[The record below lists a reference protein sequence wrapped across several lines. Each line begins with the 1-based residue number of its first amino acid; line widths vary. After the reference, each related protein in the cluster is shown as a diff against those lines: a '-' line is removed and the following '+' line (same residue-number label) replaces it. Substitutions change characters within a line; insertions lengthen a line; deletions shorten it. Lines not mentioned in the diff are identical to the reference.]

1 MAFAVVLACTGAM
14 SAWQARN
21 HNRQREALAAVSRAV
36 ADGAR
41 LLEEKVAERT
51 RELDEAR
58 AETLHRL
65 AVAAEDRDDDTFQ
78 HTQRVGTSSAEI
90 AACLGLG
97 AEQVGLLREA
107 APLHDVG
114 KIAIPDRILLK
125 PGKLSPQ
132 EYEVMKTHAALGAR
146 LLAGSSSSVLQ
157 MATVIAESHH
167 ERWDGTGYPN
177 RLAREAIP
185 LVGRVVAVADVF
197 DALTH
202 DRPYKSAWPVEQA
215 VAEIQSAAGSQFDPR
230 VVAAF
235 VTIRNG
241 VAVDTKTSKPR
252 EPLCTIVAPR
262 PGRSTSSHRAGVHA

>member
-1 MAFAVVLACTGAM
+1 VAFAVVLACTGAM

-90 AACLGLG
+90 AACLGLS
-97 AEQVGLLREA
+97 AEQIGLLRES

-125 PGKLSPQ
+125 PGKLRPQ

-157 MATVIAESHH
+157 MATVIAESH
-167 ERWDGTGYPN
+167 R
-177 RLAREAIP
+177 RLA
-185 LVGRVVAVADVF
+185 
-197 DALTH
+197 ALA
-202 DRPYKSAWPVEQA
+202 YWSGAGIGSA
-215 VAEIQSAAGSQFDPR
+215 SAA
-230 VVAAF
+230 
-235 VTIRNG
+235 
-241 VAVDTKTSKPR
+241 
-252 EPLCTIVAPR
+252 R
-262 PGRSTSSHRAGVHA
+262 PGGAWKGSAKYWVSCVTRPSVISMTLSEYVGTPS